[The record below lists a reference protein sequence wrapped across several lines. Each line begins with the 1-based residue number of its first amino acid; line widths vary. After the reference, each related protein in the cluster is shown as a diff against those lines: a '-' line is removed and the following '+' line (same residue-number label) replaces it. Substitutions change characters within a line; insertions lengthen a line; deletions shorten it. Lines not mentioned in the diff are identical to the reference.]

1 MLKSEV
7 KNLSEKKELPFPKLM
22 INNATKTVICATKM
36 SAREGCLVGFVV
48 YGNSEDFGFGGDD
61 WYANLFTD
69 FYGSVTL
76 TQTPE

>member
-22 INNATKTVICATKM
+22 IGIDSKTIIFAIGRAGGTIQ
-36 SAREGCLVGFVV
+36 GLVLEDKFWRVG
-48 YGNSEDFGFGGDD
+48 YYSEI
-61 WYANLFTD
+61 WTTNLFTD

>member
-7 KNLSEKKELPFPKLM
+7 KNLSEKNELPFPKLM
-22 INNATKTVICATKM
+22 ANDDGNVIILAIAKSNENIYGIVVGGGLWRVGYYSEVWATD
-36 SAREGCLVGFVV
+36 S
-48 YGNSEDFGFGGDD
+48 
-61 WYANLFTD
+61 FTD